1 MLTKWQLAGYSVHLL
16 VSLAAHGWHP
26 AAWRVSG
33 SAGFAG
39 VVPFRAMMRT
49 VEQAGLDAVLLGL
62 PVAPAAGPAG
72 GRGDT
77 LHLDPLPLLG
87 ALIGAGERIGLCAYW
102 PCDIAEPYHVARV
115 FATLD
120 HLAGGRV
127 GWIAGLAGPQA
138 LARRF
143 QRLAVP
149 TSEPE
154 ASARMVEL
162 VEVARQLWDSW
173 EDGSFVVDQATGTFV
188 DPQKVHPINHEG
200 RFFTVRGPLNVPR
213 PVQGQPVILYRDRPS
228 DEARAAMAAS
238 VEIVLADC
246 ATVSEAKA
254 RRGEWRALAEQHG
267 RAPDALRLIV
277 HVMPI
282 LAETEE
288 AAAERAA
295 ALDGLL
301 LHTQTDV
308 SPLRFVGTPQSFA
321 TWMARWHED
330 QACDGFDLQPA
341 VSTTDLDLI
350 AREVVPALNHLGIR
364 QTEIQGSTLRKRL
377 GLRVPASRFAS

>member
-1 MLTKWQLAGYSVHLL
+1 MHLL

-33 SAGFAG
+33 GAGFGG
-39 VVPFRAMMRT
+39 VVPFRAMVRT
-49 VEQAGLDAVLLGL
+49 AEQAGLDAVLLGL
-62 PVAPAAGPAG
+62 PVAPGAEPAG
-72 GRGDT
+72 GRSDT
-77 LHLDPLPLLG
+77 LRLDPLPLLG
-87 ALIGAGERIGLCAYW
+87 ALIGAGDRIGLCAYW

-143 QRLAVP
+143 QRLALP
-149 TSEPE
+149 TIEPE

-162 VEVARQLWDSW
+162 VDVARQLWDSW

-228 DEARAAMAAS
+228 DEARGAMAAS

-246 ATVSEAKA
+246 ATASEAKA
-254 RRGEWRALAEQHG
+254 RRREWRALAARHG
-267 RAPDALRLIV
+267 RMPDSLRLIV
-277 HVMPI
+277 RVLPV
-282 LAETEE
+282 LAATEE
-288 AAAERAA
+288 AAARRAS

-301 LHTQTDV
+301 PHTQAV
-308 SPLRFVGTPQSFA
+308 ASPLRFVGTPQAFA
-321 TWMARWHED
+321 AWMARWRED

-350 AREVVPALNHLGIR
+350 AREVVPALRQLGIR
-364 QTEIQGSTLRKRL
+364 RTEDPVATLRERL
-377 GLRVPASRFAS
+377 GLRVPASRFAA